1 MRKGYAPVKGQKATF
16 GDFDPVPSILDT
28 WRAMEQV
35 ARRGLTQSIGVSNF
49 GVRRLRQVKSSQE
62 HSL

>member
-1 MRKGYAPVKGQKATF
+1 LYLIHWPISMRKGYAPVKGQKATF

-35 ARRGLTQSIGVSNF
+35 ARRGLTQY
-49 GVRRLRQVKSSQE
+49 
-62 HSL
+62 